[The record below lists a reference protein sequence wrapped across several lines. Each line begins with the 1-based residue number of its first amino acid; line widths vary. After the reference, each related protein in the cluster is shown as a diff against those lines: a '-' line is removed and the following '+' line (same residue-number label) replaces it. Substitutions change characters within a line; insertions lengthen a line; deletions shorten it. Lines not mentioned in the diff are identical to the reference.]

1 MSLRDLR
8 KICLLLFGIYRD
20 GTVGYRKLSKAKIP
34 HLFAEGYSRFLIK
47 RYMEKMFKRDLL
59 LREKTDGMGSLDEIV
74 RWKYEKI
81 MNGEYRFEHKPM
93 YEKTLDKMISKE
105 GQESEMFR

>member
-1 MSLRDLR
+1 M
-8 KICLLLFGIYRD
+8 
-20 GTVGYRKLSKAKIP
+20 
-34 HLFAEGYSRFLIK
+34 
-47 RYMEKMFKRDLL
+47 

-105 GQESEMFR
+105 GEESEMFR